1 MNVMGWVLDLEV
13 NLPNPSAHQVNV
25 LICCEICDCLP
36 ILNLKFILL
45 GRLNVKVSN
54 KSFIKINLLNE

>member
-45 GRLNVKVSN
+45 GRLNVN
-54 KSFIKINLLNE
+54 YLIKALLRLIF

>member
-25 LICCEICDCLP
+25 LIWCEICDCLP
-36 ILNLKFILL
+36 ILNLKL
-45 GRLNVKVSN
+45 
-54 KSFIKINLLNE
+54 SFWAG